1 MQSVGEL
8 TMHPLDTLHV
18 FQSMSRSPN
27 ACLEHSAQL
36 GDGMAA
42 ALWTNHHDARE
53 YDAPTHHTLSC
64 YISGGTGTFRR
75 EQPGTKG
82 APGKLCV
89 LPADHGS
96 AWVINGAIR
105 LAHVY
110 VSEAQFAL
118 GCVSLLDQE
127 PRTLQLREY
136 TFLDDAQQ
144 TRRFHQLIKLNWN
157 EPGER
162 LLTSSLASELLD
174 HALLSQVGLRD
185 GLQLK
190 GGLAAYQRRQ
200 LVEMIEHQLAEPLS
214 IGQLA
219 TQCALSPYHFAR
231 MFRESFDVP
240 PHQYL
245 LARRLNRARHLL
257 RNSALA
263 LGDIALACGFA
274 SASHFTNRFRQ
285 TLGAA
290 PGEYRAAFKQ

>member
-1 MQSVGEL
+1 MSAF
-8 TMHPLDTLHV
+8 DTLQV

-27 ACLEHSAQL
+27 ARLEHSAEL

-42 ALWTNHHDARE
+42 ALWTNHHDARD
-53 YDAPTHHTLSC
+53 YQAPTHHTLSC

-75 EQPGTKG
+75 EQPGATG

-89 LPADHGS
+89 LPADHQS

-110 VSEAQFAL
+110 VSQEQFAL
-118 GCVSLLDQE
+118 GCVTLLDRE
-127 PRTLQLREY
+127 PRELQLREI
-136 TFLDDAQQ
+136 TFFDDEQQ
-144 TRRFHQLIKLNWN
+144 TRRFHQLINLNWN

-162 LLTSSLASELLD
+162 LLTSSLACELLD
-174 HALLSQVGLRD
+174 HALLNQVGLRS

-200 LVEMIEHQLAEPLS
+200 LVDMIEQQLAEPLN

-219 TQCALSPYHFAR
+219 AHCALSPYHFAR
-231 MFRESFDVP
+231 MFRQSFGLP

-245 LARRLNRARHLL
+245 LARRLTRARDLL
-257 RNSALA
+257 RNSALG

-274 SASHFTNRFRQ
+274 SASHFANRFKQ
-285 TLGAA
+285 TVGAT
-290 PGEYRAAFKQ
+290 PGEYRAAFRP

>member
-1 MQSVGEL
+1 MSAF
-8 TMHPLDTLHV
+8 DTLQV

-27 ACLEHSAQL
+27 ARLEHSAEL

-42 ALWTNHHDARE
+42 ALWTNHHDARD
-53 YDAPTHHTLSC
+53 YQAPTHHTLSC

-75 EQPGTKG
+75 EQPGATG

-89 LPADHGS
+89 LPADHQS

-110 VSEAQFAL
+110 VSQEQFAL
-118 GCVSLLDQE
+118 GCVTLLDRE
-127 PRTLQLREY
+127 PRELQLREI
-136 TFLDDAQQ
+136 TFFDDEQQ
-144 TRRFHQLIKLNWN
+144 TRRFHQLINLNWN

-162 LLTSSLASELLD
+162 LLTSSLACELLD
-174 HALLSQVGLRD
+174 HALLNQVGLRS

-200 LVEMIEHQLAEPLS
+200 LVDMIEQQLAEPLN

-219 TQCALSPYHFAR
+219 AHCALSPYHFAR
-231 MFRESFDVP
+231 MFRQGFGLP

-245 LARRLNRARHLL
+245 LARRLARARDLL
-257 RNSALA
+257 RNSALG

-274 SASHFTNRFRQ
+274 SASHFANRFKQ
-285 TLGAA
+285 TVGAT
-290 PGEYRAAFKQ
+290 PGEYRAAFRP

>member
-1 MQSVGEL
+1 MSAF
-8 TMHPLDTLHV
+8 DTLQV

-27 ACLEHSAQL
+27 ARLEHSAEL

-42 ALWTNHHDARE
+42 ALWTNHHDARD
-53 YDAPTHHTLSC
+53 YQAPTHHTLSC

-75 EQPGTKG
+75 EQPGATG

-89 LPADHGS
+89 LPADHQS

-110 VSEAQFAL
+110 VSQEQFAL
-118 GCVSLLDQE
+118 GCVTLLDRE
-127 PRTLQLREY
+127 PRELQLREI
-136 TFLDDAQQ
+136 TFFDDEQQ
-144 TRRFHQLIKLNWN
+144 TRRFHQLIQLNWS

-174 HALLSQVGLRD
+174 HALLSQVGMRS

-200 LVEMIEHQLAEPLS
+200 LVDMIEQQLAEPLN

-219 TQCALSPYHFAR
+219 AQCALSPYHFAR
-231 MFRESFDVP
+231 MFRESFGVP

-245 LARRLNRARHLL
+245 LARRLTRARELL
-257 RNSALA
+257 RNSRLS
-263 LGDIALACGFA
+263 LGDVALACGFA
-274 SASHFTNRFRQ
+274 SASHFANRFKQ
-285 TLGAA
+285 TVGAT
-290 PGEYRAAFKQ
+290 PGEYRAAFRP

>member
-1 MQSVGEL
+1 MSAF
-8 TMHPLDTLHV
+8 DTLQV

-27 ACLEHSAQL
+27 ARLEHSAEL

-42 ALWTNHHDARE
+42 ALWTNHHDARD
-53 YDAPTHHTLSC
+53 YQAPTHHTLSC

-75 EQPGTKG
+75 EQPGATG

-89 LPADHGS
+89 LPADHQS

-110 VSEAQFAL
+110 VSQEQFAL
-118 GCVSLLDQE
+118 GCVTLLDRE
-127 PRTLQLREY
+127 PRELQLREI
-136 TFLDDAQQ
+136 TFFDDEQQ
-144 TRRFHQLIKLNWN
+144 TRRFHQLIQLNWS

-174 HALLSQVGLRD
+174 HALLSQVGLRS

-200 LVEMIEHQLAEPLS
+200 LVDMIEQQLAEPLN

-219 TQCALSPYHFAR
+219 AHCALSPYHFAR
-231 MFRESFDVP
+231 MFRQSFGVP

-245 LARRLNRARHLL
+245 LARRLARARDLL
-257 RNSALA
+257 RNSAMG
-263 LGDIALACGFA
+263 LGDIALTCGFA
-274 SASHFTNRFRQ
+274 STSHFANRFKQ
-285 TLGAA
+285 TLGGT
-290 PGEYRAAFKQ
+290 PGEYRAAFRP

>member
-1 MQSVGEL
+1 MSAF
-8 TMHPLDTLHV
+8 DTLQV

-27 ACLEHSAQL
+27 ARLEHSAEL

-42 ALWTNHHDARE
+42 ALWTNHHDARD
-53 YDAPTHHTLSC
+53 YQAPTHHTLSC

-75 EQPGTKG
+75 EQPGATG

-89 LPADHGS
+89 LPADHQS

-110 VSEAQFAL
+110 VSQEQFAL
-118 GCVSLLDQE
+118 GCVTLLDRE
-127 PRTLQLREY
+127 PRELQLREITY
-136 TFLDDAQQ
+136 FDDEQQ
-144 TRRFHQLIKLNWN
+144 TRRFHQLIQLNWS

-174 HALLSQVGLRD
+174 HALLSQVGMRS

-200 LVEMIEHQLAEPLS
+200 LVDIIEQQLAEPLN

-219 TQCALSPYHFAR
+219 AHCALSPYHFAR
-231 MFRESFDVP
+231 MFRQSFGVP

-245 LARRLNRARHLL
+245 LARRLARARDLL
-257 RNSALA
+257 RNSAMG

-274 SASHFTNRFRQ
+274 SASHFANRFKQ
-285 TLGAA
+285 TLGGT
-290 PGEYRAAFKQ
+290 PGEYRAAFRP

>member
-1 MQSVGEL
+1 MSAF
-8 TMHPLDTLHV
+8 DTLQV

-27 ACLEHSAQL
+27 ARLEHSAEL

-42 ALWTNHHDARE
+42 ALWTNHHDARD
-53 YDAPTHHTLSC
+53 YQAPTHHTLSC

-75 EQPGTKG
+75 EQPGAMG

-89 LPADHGS
+89 LPADHQS

-110 VSEAQFAL
+110 VSQEQFAL
-118 GCVSLLDQE
+118 GCVTLLDRE
-127 PRTLQLREY
+127 PRELQLREI
-136 TFLDDAQQ
+136 TFFDDEQQ
-144 TRRFHQLIKLNWN
+144 TRRFHQLINLNWN

-162 LLTSSLASELLD
+162 LLTSSLACELLD
-174 HALLSQVGLRD
+174 HALLNQVGLRS

-200 LVEMIEHQLAEPLS
+200 LVDMIEQQLAEPLN

-219 TQCALSPYHFAR
+219 AHCALSPYHFAR
-231 MFRESFDVP
+231 MFRQSFGLP

-245 LARRLNRARHLL
+245 LARRLARARDLL
-257 RNSALA
+257 RNSALG

-274 SASHFTNRFRQ
+274 SASHFANRFKQ
-285 TLGAA
+285 TVGAT
-290 PGEYRAAFKQ
+290 PGEYRAAFRP

>member
-1 MQSVGEL
+1 MSAF
-8 TMHPLDTLHV
+8 DTLQV

-27 ACLEHSAQL
+27 ARLEHSAEL

-42 ALWTNHHDARE
+42 ALWTNHHDARD
-53 YDAPTHHTLSC
+53 YQAPTHHTLSC

-75 EQPGTKG
+75 EQPGATG

-89 LPADHGS
+89 LPADHQS

-110 VSEAQFAL
+110 VSQEQFAL
-118 GCVSLLDQE
+118 GCVTLLDRE
-127 PRTLQLREY
+127 PRELQLREI
-136 TFLDDAQQ
+136 TFFDDEQQ
-144 TRRFHQLIKLNWN
+144 TRRFHQLIQLNWS

-174 HALLSQVGLRD
+174 HALLSQVGMRS

-200 LVEMIEHQLAEPLS
+200 LVDMIEQQLAEPLN

-219 TQCALSPYHFAR
+219 AHCALSPYHFAR
-231 MFRESFDVP
+231 MFRQSFGVP

-245 LARRLNRARHLL
+245 LARRLARARDLL
-257 RNSALA
+257 RNSAMG

-274 SASHFTNRFRQ
+274 SASHFTNRFKQ
-285 TLGAA
+285 SMGAT
-290 PGEYRAAFKQ
+290 PGEYRAAFVKL

>member
-1 MQSVGEL
+1 MSAF
-8 TMHPLDTLHV
+8 DTLQV

-27 ACLEHSAQL
+27 ARLEHSAEL

-42 ALWTNHHDARE
+42 ALWTNHHDARD
-53 YDAPTHHTLSC
+53 YQAPTHHTLSC

-75 EQPGTKG
+75 EQPGATG

-89 LPADHGS
+89 LPADHQS

-110 VSEAQFAL
+110 VSQEQFAL
-118 GCVSLLDQE
+118 GCVTLLDRE
-127 PRTLQLREY
+127 PRELQLREI
-136 TFLDDAQQ
+136 TFFDDEQQ
-144 TRRFHQLIKLNWN
+144 TRRFHQLIQLNWS

-174 HALLSQVGLRD
+174 HALLSQVGMRS

-190 GGLAAYQRRQ
+190 GGLAAWQRRQ
-200 LVEMIEHQLAEPLS
+200 LVDYIEHQLAEPLS

-219 TQCALSPYHFAR
+219 AQCALSPYHFAR
-231 MFRESFDVP
+231 MFRESFGVP

-245 LARRLNRARHLL
+245 LARRLARARDLL
-257 RNSALA
+257 RHSALA
-263 LGDIALACGFA
+263 LGDVALACGFA
-274 SASHFTNRFRQ
+274 SASHFANRFKQ
-285 TLGAA
+285 SLGST
-290 PGEYRAAFKQ
+290 PGEYRVAFR

>member
-1 MQSVGEL
+1 MSAF
-8 TMHPLDTLHV
+8 DTLQV

-27 ACLEHSAQL
+27 ARLEHSAEL

-42 ALWTNHHDARE
+42 ALWTNHHDARD
-53 YDAPTHHTLSC
+53 YQAPTHHTLSC

-75 EQPGTKG
+75 EQPGATG

-89 LPADHGS
+89 LPADHQS

-110 VSEAQFAL
+110 VSQEQFAL
-118 GCVSLLDQE
+118 GCVTLLDRE
-127 PRTLQLREY
+127 PRELQLREI
-136 TFLDDAQQ
+136 TFFDDEQQ
-144 TRRFHQLIKLNWN
+144 TRRFHQLIQLNWS

-162 LLTSSLASELLD
+162 LLTSSLACELLD
-174 HALLSQVGLRD
+174 HALLNQVGLRS

-200 LVEMIEHQLAEPLS
+200 LVDMIEQQLAEPLN

-219 TQCALSPYHFAR
+219 AHCALSPYHFAR
-231 MFRESFDVP
+231 MFRQSFGVP

-245 LARRLNRARHLL
+245 LARRLARARDLL
-257 RNSALA
+257 RNSAMG

-274 SASHFTNRFRQ
+274 SASHFANRFKQ
-285 TLGAA
+285 TLGGT
-290 PGEYRAAFKQ
+290 PGEYRAAFRP

>member
-1 MQSVGEL
+1 MSAF
-8 TMHPLDTLHV
+8 DTLQV

-27 ACLEHSAQL
+27 ARLEHSAEL

-42 ALWTNHHDARE
+42 ALWTNHHDARD
-53 YDAPTHHTLSC
+53 YQAPTHHTLSC

-75 EQPGTKG
+75 EQPGATG

-89 LPADHGS
+89 LPADHQS

-110 VSEAQFAL
+110 VSQEQFAL
-118 GCVSLLDQE
+118 GCVTLLDRE
-127 PRTLQLREY
+127 PRELQLREI
-136 TFLDDAQQ
+136 TFFDDEQQ
-144 TRRFHQLIKLNWN
+144 TRRFHQLINLNWN

-162 LLTSSLASELLD
+162 LLTSSLACELLD
-174 HALLSQVGLRD
+174 HALLNQVGLRS

-200 LVEMIEHQLAEPLS
+200 LVDMIEQQLAEPLN

-219 TQCALSPYHFAR
+219 AHCALSPYHFAR
-231 MFRESFDVP
+231 MFRQSFGLP

-245 LARRLNRARHLL
+245 LARRLARARDLL
-257 RNSALA
+257 RNSALG

-274 SASHFTNRFRQ
+274 SASHFANRFKQ
-285 TLGAA
+285 TVGAT
-290 PGEYRAAFKQ
+290 PGEYRAAFRP